1 MFYLVNL
8 PDALNARLEAAS
20 TRAESKFVQDA
31 KRLPGYTTPHIPD
44 QPSPWFAGSAPRR
57 LLINRIVTEVL
68 EVGHAVC
75 VSASK
80 GEVRAHKIGGI
91 VDDILELRCSKLC
104 PDPYRTMGGDR
115 SSGFLS
121 EVRKKLFDSPEW
133 EAHLTETCEVLEAQA
148 DEATHAATPASSG
161 AECVFRHEAERWN
174 IRYDGQKWSGKSRLV
189 GLSLIQM
196 LLGSPHNEIR
206 SETLLGRK
214 LEEYRDDPH
223 GPPEQPVSSAAGS
236 TADTLVDDTAIRE
249 ARKRM
254 SQLEEELQF
263 ARISQDKEKESV
275 LAEEFLSI
283 SRYLR
288 TSPTGQPR
296 RANSDQERA
305 RKTAQGQYRRA
316 LEFLTKHNLDRL
328 REHLEEFVTSGTEF
342 IYKPKP
348 DVDWL
353 T

>member
-223 GPPEQPVSSAAGS
+223 GPPEQFRP
-236 TADTLVDDTAIRE
+236 TADTLVDDTSA
-249 ARKRM
+249 K
-254 SQLEEELQF
+254 QLEEELHEDFSRQGKRIAGGRHSDTGGSKANEP
-263 ARISQDKEKESV
+263 ARGGTAVRED
-275 LAEEFLSI
+275 F
-283 SRYLR
+283 SRQGKRIGPCRGVSFDQQILKDEPHGT
-288 TSPTGQPR
+288 TSPG
-296 RANSDQERA
+296 
-305 RKTAQGQYRRA
+305 
-316 LEFLTKHNLDRL
+316 
-328 REHLEEFVTSGTEF
+328 
-342 IYKPKP
+342 
-348 DVDWL
+348 
-353 T
+353 